1 MKVSLFTLAATAALI
16 SSATATVTIDWV
28 TVGNPGNAADTTGYG
43 AVGYEYQIGK
53 YEVTNAQYSE
63 FLNAKASTDH
73 YLANFAPWH
82 TDTYSLYN
90 PNNFAITRS
99 GSSGSYTYSVTAGWA
114 NRPVTHVSWY
124 DAARFCNWISNG
136 QGNGDTETG
145 SYALNGA
152 SDGIITVNGAAKVYI
167 PNEDEWY
174 KAAYYNGTTGTY
186 SLYANGQDTITA
198 ADANIFSGLNW
209 QLTDVGSYSSNQNG
223 TFDQNGNVSE
233 WNDAI
238 ISQYDELPNG
248 VIFQSDELLFF
259 EFYRG
264 IRGGNCMDF
273 SLTQRDYHHPFSE
286 QDYHGFRVAS
296 IAAIPEPGTAF
307 LGALSLIGLLRRK
320 R

>member
-1 MKVSLFTLAATAALI
+1 MKVTYTFLFLAALSLQA
-16 SSATATVTIDWV
+16 SATVTIDYA
-28 TVGNPGNAADTTGYG
+28 TVGNAGNAADPSTGYG

-73 YLANFAPWH
+73 YLAYIAPWH

-90 PNNFAITRS
+90 PVNGAITRS

-114 NRPVTHVSWY
+114 NRPVTNVSWF
-124 DAARFCNWISNG
+124 DAARFCNWIANG

-145 SYALNGA
+145 SYTLNGA

-186 SLYANGQDTITA
+186 SLYANGQDTITT
-198 ADANIFSGLNW
+198 ADANYFYGLNW

-238 ISQYDELPNG
+238 IFPFDGLP
-248 VIFQSDELLFF
+248 DAA
-259 EFYRG
+259 RG
-264 IRGGNCMDF
+264 IRGGNCSEP
-273 SLTQRDYHHPFSE
+273 SLTKSDRGHYTWPSSE
-286 QDYHGFRVAS
+286 ENYTGFRVAS
-296 IAAIPEPGTAF
+296 IATIPEPGTAL
-307 LGALSLIGLLRRK
+307 LGALGLIGLLRRK